1 MNSNL
6 AILQT
11 LTLKVTM
18 AMLRIICFP
27 MVADETQPV
36 GLGTSFLH
44 IMYSFLSLT
53 INMPLVYKGD
63 LKDYWSTNPLIR
75 IEIFSKVMSRD
86 RYLVL
91 LRMLDFANNAENP
104 GDDRLFRIR
113 YVFEDLVRKFK
124 SYFQPF

>member
-18 AMLRIICFP
+18 TMLRIVCYRLLP
-27 MVADETQPV
+27 DVVDETQPCC
-36 GLGTSFLH
+36 GS
-44 IMYSFLSLT
+44 IMYIFLSLT
-53 INMPLVYKGD
+53 MNMPLVYKGD

>member
-1 MNSNL
+1 
-6 AILQT
+6 
-11 LTLKVTM
+11 
-18 AMLRIICFP
+18 
-27 MVADETQPV
+27 
-36 GLGTSFLH
+36 
-44 IMYSFLSLT
+44 
-53 INMPLVYKGD
+53 MPLVYKGD
-63 LKDYWSTNPLIR
+63 LEYYWSTNPPIR